1 MIVTPNNQGEE
12 IIRDRKNE
20 WLGIDQGNSTVEYQ
34 ANIEQNLLSSVKT
47 WIKWLKHITA
57 FCYAMI
63 SVLLANTQ
71 SYLKIQYI
79 GEY

>member
-34 ANIEQNLLSSVKT
+34 ANIE
-47 WIKWLKHITA
+47 
-57 FCYAMI
+57 
-63 SVLLANTQ
+63 
-71 SYLKIQYI
+71 
-79 GEY
+79 